1 MSATA
6 ARRLAL
12 WALLVLVIA
21 IGAAALNG
29 MRTANQLPFDPDNPE
44 DNGMQALARVL
55 EQEGVE
61 VTVARG
67 LPALLRAPVS
77 SETTVLVAGT
87 ALLGPD
93 AGQQVM
99 EYAAS
104 AGRLVVLTPESNTE
118 EALGLPVEGGTRAQT
133 GAAAPACEAMLL
145 HWREGDEISA
155 GNRLVEVTADAGSAQ
170 PCFPPTPGYNAG
182 GAQAGYLVELPATA
196 DARGGSAHPDA
207 VVAGIASSLTNEH
220 ITDDANAA
228 AGLRLLGAHEQL
240 VWYLPSIADA
250 GDTPPQSLIDVL
262 PDAFLPSVVV
272 LVLALGATM
281 VWRGR
286 RLGPVVTEPLPAVI
300 RSVETTQ
307 SRSRMYHRAA
317 DRDRALASLQLAARR
332 RLASRVGLSQHAPPE
347 QVVRALAEATGRHT
361 DELHRLLVD
370 ASAPDDE
377 TLVRIAREVRSLEEG
392 MIG

>member
-1 MSATA
+1 MTATT
-6 ARRLAL
+6 ARKLAL

-44 DNGMQALARVL
+44 DNGMHALARVL

-67 LPALLRAPVS
+67 LPALLRAPLTPD
-77 SETTVLVAGT
+77 TTVLVAGT

-93 AGQQVM
+93 AGAQVM

-133 GAAAPACEAMLL
+133 GAAAPVCEATLL

-155 GNRLVEVTADAGSAQ
+155 GNRLVEVTGDAGSPQ

-182 GAQAGYLVELPATA
+182 GARAGFLIELPASSS
-196 DARGGSAHPDA
+196 SAHPDT
-207 VVAGIASSLTNEH
+207 VVAGIASSLTNQH

-240 VWYLPSIADA
+240 VWYVPSIADA

-262 PDAFLPSVVV
+262 PDAFLPSVMV

-281 VWRGR
+281 IWRGR

-347 QVVRALAEATGRHT
+347 QLVRALAEATGRHT
-361 DELHRLLVD
+361 DELHRMLVD

>member
-1 MSATA
+1 MTSTTI
-6 ARRLAL
+6 RKLAF
-12 WALLVLVIA
+12 WGLLVLVIA

-55 EQEGVE
+55 EQEGVD

-67 LPALLRAPVS
+67 LPALLRSPVS
-77 SETTVLVAGT
+77 SNTTVLVAGT
-87 ALLGPD
+87 ALLGSD
-93 AGQQVM
+93 AGHQVM

-118 EALGLPVEGGTRAQT
+118 EALGLPVEGSSRAQT
-133 GAAAPACEAMLL
+133 GAAAPACEATLL

-155 GNRLVEVTADAGSAQ
+155 SSRLVEVTGEAGSAQ

-182 GAQAGYLVELPATA
+182 GAQAGFLVELPAAAT
-196 DARGGSAHPDA
+196 GTGPDTI
-207 VVAGIASSLTNEH
+207 VAGIAGSLTNQH
-220 ITDDANAA
+220 ITADANAA

-262 PDAFLPSVVV
+262 PDAFVPSMVV

-281 VWRGR
+281 IWRGR

-307 SRSRMYHRAA
+307 SRSRMYQRAA
-317 DRDRALASLQLAARR
+317 DRERALASLQLAARR
-332 RLASRVGLSQHAPPE
+332 RLAARVDLSQHAPPE

>member
-1 MSATA
+1 MTA
-6 ARRLAL
+6 SRTRKLAL
-12 WALLVLVIA
+12 WTLLVLVIA
-21 IGAAALNG
+21 IGTAALNG

-93 AGQQVM
+93 AGRQVM
-99 EYAAS
+99 EHAAS

-118 EALGLPVEGGTRAQT
+118 EALGLPVEGSARTQT
-133 GAAAPACEAMLL
+133 GTAAPACGATLL
-145 HWREGDEISA
+145 HWRAGDEISHS
-155 GNRLVEVTADAGSAQ
+155 NRLVEVTGDAGSVQ

-182 GAQAGYLVELPATA
+182 GAQAGFLVELP
-196 DARGGSAHPDA
+196 GGDSSAHPDT

-220 ITDDANAA
+220 ITNDANAA

-272 LVLALGATM
+272 LVLSLGATM

-347 QVVRALAEATGRHT
+347 QVVRALTEATGRHT

>member
-1 MSATA
+1 MTA
-6 ARRLAL
+6 VTARKLAL
-12 WALLVLVIA
+12 WALLVLLIA

-55 EQEGVE
+55 EQEGVD

-77 SETTVLVAGT
+77 TDTTVLVAGT
-87 ALLGPD
+87 ALVGAD
-93 AGQQVM
+93 AGQQIM
-99 EYAAS
+99 TYAEG
-104 AGRLVVLTPESNTE
+104 AGLLVVLTPESNTQ
-118 EALGLPVEGGTRAQT
+118 EALGLPVEGDTRAQT
-133 GAAAPACEAMLL
+133 GAAAPACEATLL

-155 GNRLVEVTADAGSAQ
+155 GNRLVEVTGDAGSAQ

-182 GAQAGYLVELPATA
+182 GAQAGYLIELPATA
-196 DARGGSAHPDA
+196 TVAGPDTI
-207 VVAGIASSLTNEH
+207 VAGIASSLTNQH
-220 ITDDANAA
+220 ITADANAA
-228 AGLRLLGAHEQL
+228 AGLRLLGAHERL
-240 VWYLPSIADA
+240 VWYVPSIADA
-250 GDTPPQSLIDVL
+250 GETPPQSLIDVL

-281 VWRGR
+281 IWRGR

-317 DRDRALASLQLAARR
+317 DRERALAALQLAARR
-332 RLASRVGLSQHAPPE
+332 RLAARVGLSQHAPPE
-347 QVVRALAEATGRHT
+347 HVVRSLSEATGRHT
-361 DELHRLLVD
+361 EELHRLLVD
-370 ASAPDDE
+370 ATAPNDE